1 MSKHTDTGRAGKKLW
16 ILIPVIAV
24 LIIAAALVW
33 LNSVYI
39 YAGGL
44 HRRDSAQID
53 LRGKSISEERYL
65 RLREQLPDC
74 KIYWDVPIGGAVID
88 CESTAI
94 VLTSLTE
101 EDVARLAF
109 FPALA
114 ELDLTAADVS
124 PERFDAVRAA
134 YPALSVRWSIPIG
147 ASRYPSDAES
157 ITLTDFT
164 VSELPLFDYFTALRS
179 ADARGCACYDALLA
193 LREKYPALKL
203 EWQVPLGSTEYLDS
217 TTEIAVDDISITP
230 DALRE
235 AIRLEAEAA
244 ARLRYLIRTSR
255 ACQNAFGE
263 ALCRGETRRRALHAE
278 FFLREGE
285 RGSQLRSGTAPGVLS
300 ALRQIVLL
308 ARARVRLYESAKENA
323 LPLAPETARRFAA
336 ECRAEESA
344 AARLLAL
351 SMK

>member
-1 MSKHTDTGRAGKKLW
+1 MSKHTDTGRAGTRRGGKKLW

-33 LNSVYI
+33 LNSVYV

-53 LRGKSISEERYL
+53 VRGKSISEERYL

-164 VSELPLFDYFTALRS
+164 VSELPLFNYFTALRS

-193 LREKYPALKL
+193 LREKYPALEL

-217 TTEIAVDDISITP
+217 ATEIAVDDISITP

-235 AIRLEAEAA
+235 A
-244 ARLRYLIRTSR
+244 LRYLPAAETVSFP
-255 ACQNAFGE
+255 A
-263 ALCRGETRRRALHAE
+263 CRGARQKRAHCAPSSPL
-278 FFLREGE
+278 
-285 RGSQLRSGTAPGVLS
+285 LRSSGPWRSS
-300 ALRQIVLL
+300 AISI
-308 ARARVRLYESAKENA
+308 RAIPRS
-323 LPLAPETARRFAA
+323 
-336 ECRAEESA
+336 
-344 AARLLAL
+344 
-351 SMK
+351 

>member
-1 MSKHTDTGRAGKKLW
+1 MSKHTDTGRAGTRRGGKKLW

-33 LNSVYI
+33 LNSVYV

-53 LRGKSISEERYL
+53 LRGKSISAERYL

-94 VLTSLTE
+94 VLTSLKE

-164 VSELPLFDYFTALRS
+164 VSELPLLTTSRRCALPMREAARATTLFSPCGRSTRRSNWSGRCRSAARSILTAPRRSPWTISPSHRTRCARRCGIFRRRRPCRSPRARGARQKRTRCAPSFPPLRS
-179 ADARGCACYDALLA
+179 SGPWR
-193 LREKYPALKL
+193 
-203 EWQVPLGSTEYLDS
+203 SS
-217 TTEIAVDDISITP
+217 
-230 DALRE
+230 
-235 AIRLEAEAA
+235 AIL
-244 ARLRYLIRTSR
+244 TR
-255 ACQNAFGE
+255 AIP
-263 ALCRGETRRRALHAE
+263 
-278 FFLREGE
+278 
-285 RGSQLRSGTAPGVLS
+285 RS
-300 ALRQIVLL
+300 
-308 ARARVRLYESAKENA
+308 
-323 LPLAPETARRFAA
+323 
-336 ECRAEESA
+336 
-344 AARLLAL
+344 
-351 SMK
+351 

>member
-53 LRGKSISEERYL
+53 VRGKSISEERYL

-203 EWQVPLGSTEYLDS
+203 EWQVPLARSILTAPRRS
-217 TTEIAVDDISITP
+217 PWTISPSHRT
-230 DALRE
+230 RC
-235 AIRLEAEAA
+235 
-244 ARLRYLIRTSR
+244 ARRCGI
-255 ACQNAFGE
+255 F
-263 ALCRGETRRRALHAE
+263 RRRRPCRSPRA
-278 FFLREGE
+278 
-285 RGSQLRSGTAPGVLS
+285 RGARQKRARCAPSFPPLRSSGPWRSS
-300 ALRQIVLL
+300 AILT
-308 ARARVRLYESAKENA
+308 RAIPRS
-323 LPLAPETARRFAA
+323 
-336 ECRAEESA
+336 
-344 AARLLAL
+344 
-351 SMK
+351 